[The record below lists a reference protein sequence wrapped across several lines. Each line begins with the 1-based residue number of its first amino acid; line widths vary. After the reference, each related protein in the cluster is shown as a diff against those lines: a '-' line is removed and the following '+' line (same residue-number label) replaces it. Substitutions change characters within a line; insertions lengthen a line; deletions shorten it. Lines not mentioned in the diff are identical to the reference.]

1 MAAKT
6 TSCFTFLKEAL
17 VLPTRNPKLFTPV
30 LLLLAITPFLT
41 SSVQVLFVQPLTSD
55 MSSLLSEM
63 ANVDPSS
70 PEYAKI
76 LEEMKRDAVKLVLI
90 VTAELV
96 VTLAL
101 AFVNQIIAFFAAS
114 TTYSGDRYTLAELIR
129 EIGKWSALRGPFVTV
144 AVVTALDFAWMAA
157 LGALL
162 SVVMRGGR
170 VLSAQGLVFVLG
182 FLAFLYFTVLAL
194 VGVAASVADEEYRG
208 VRALRQAWQLM
219 TRVRRKEGL
228 VLVLVAHLLP
238 TVVTPLYWV
247 ALFYAKKSVAVALC
261 MLAVYA
267 FLAGAQQVFY
277 MGAATVYYYEAM
289 ESKEAVSNR
298 GYAKIPS
305 GEGNV

>member
-30 LLLLAITPFLT
+30 LLLLAITPFLI
-41 SSVQVLFVQPLTSD
+41 SSVQVLVVQPLAYD
-55 MSSLLSEM
+55 MSILLLEM

-76 LEEMKRDAVKLVLI
+76 LEEIKRAAVKLVLI
-90 VTAELV
+90 VIIELV

-101 AFVNQIIAFFAAS
+101 ALVNQILAFFAAS
-114 TTYSGDRYTLAELIR
+114 TTYSGDRYTLAELIH
-129 EIGKWSALRGPFVTV
+129 EISKWSALSGPFITI

-157 LGALL
+157 LGTLL
-162 SVVMRGGR
+162 SVMMRGGGGR
-170 VLSAQGLVFVLG
+170 VLSVQGLVFVLG

-194 VGVAASVADEEYRG
+194 VGVAASVIDEEYRG
-208 VRALRQAWQLM
+208 VRALRLAWRLM
-219 TRVRRKEGL
+219 TRVKRKEGL

-247 ALFYAKKSVAVALC
+247 ALLYAKKSMAVALC
-261 MLAVYA
+261 TVYA
-267 FLAGAQQVFY
+267 VLAGAQQVFNL
-277 MGAATVYYYEAM
+277 GAATVYYYEAM
-289 ESKEAVSNR
+289 ESKDVSHR

-305 GEGNV
+305 WETNV

>member
-41 SSVQVLFVQPLTSD
+41 SSVQVLFVQPLTGD
-55 MSSLLSEM
+55 MSSLLFEM
-63 ANVDPSS
+63 AKVDPSS
-70 PEYAKI
+70 SEYAKI
-76 LEEMKRDAVKLVLI
+76 LEEIKQDAVKLVLI
-90 VTAELV
+90 VTAELI
-96 VTLAL
+96 VTLVL

-129 EIGKWSALRGPFVTV
+129 EISKWSALRGPFITL
-144 AVVTALDFAWMAA
+144 AVVTALDVAWMAV

-170 VLSAQGLVFVLG
+170 VLSVQGLVFVLG
-182 FLAFLYFTVLAL
+182 FIAFLYFTILAL
-194 VGVAASVADEEYRG
+194 VSVAASVVDEEYRG
-208 VRALRQAWQLM
+208 VRALRQAWRLM
-219 TRVRRKEGL
+219 TRVKRKEGL

-238 TVVTPLYWV
+238 TVVTPLYGV
-247 ALFYAKKSVAVALC
+247 ALLYAKKSMVVCLG

-277 MGAATVYYYEAM
+277 LGAATVYYYEAM
-289 ESKEAVSNR
+289 ESKEVSPS
-298 GYAKIPS
+298 GYSKIPS

>member
-30 LLLLAITPFLT
+30 LLLLAITPFLI
-41 SSVQVLFVQPLTSD
+41 SSVQVLVVQPLAYD
-55 MSSLLSEM
+55 MSILLLEM

-76 LEEMKRDAVKLVLI
+76 LEEIKRDAVKLVLI
-90 VTAELV
+90 VIIELV

-101 AFVNQIIAFFAAS
+101 AFVNQILAFFAAS
-114 TTYSGDRYTLAELIR
+114 TTYSGDRYTLAELIH
-129 EIGKWSALRGPFVTV
+129 EISKWNALRGPFITI

-162 SVVMRGGR
+162 SVMMRGGGR
-170 VLSAQGLVFVLG
+170 VLSVQGLVFVLG

-194 VGVAASVADEEYRG
+194 VGVAASVVDEEYRG
-208 VRALRQAWQLM
+208 VRALRLAWRLM
-219 TRVRRKEGL
+219 TRVKRKEGL

-247 ALFYAKKSVAVALC
+247 ALLYAKKSMAVALC
-261 MLAVYA
+261 TVYA
-267 FLAGAQQVFY
+267 VLAGAQQVFNL
-277 MGAATVYYYEAM
+277 GAATVYYYEAM
-289 ESKEAVSNR
+289 ESKDVSHR
-298 GYAKIPS
+298 GYARFHPGKQMS
-305 GEGNV
+305 D